1 MDADQFGELCGDM
14 EQSGIRCEFGAAA
27 ASHKRKVDVILID
40 DSDGEPAV
48 SQCDV
53 GDSRPG
59 PSSLKELYQW
69 PARFLKEL
77 VDHIP
82 RSLDTLRENL
92 SLGLVHEEDFAG
104 CAGMHVACQYF
115 LESVKSDLN
124 LPQDSHGVRHFSVS
138 DNSSNAVKALQLL
151 PDFTNDAG
159 PEHIFKNIFEK
170 LPKGIRSEVVAIHN
184 AMKANRKKTKQL
196 SAQLAV
202 MLKRASSSS
211 VGETPDIVETRA
223 LIGETH
229 NTSTV
234 LLAKADMVLSTL
246 TKEALA
252 EVVVTCYRC
261 DHKRGQGKPK
271 CPSCFNGEAASS
283 SASSSAS
290 PAVGPVSFLGA
301 GSVCVA
307 HSPMGDRQGLYHE
320 SAIVLMT
327 WLHILRARRIGS
339 TNRSSRRS

>member
-1 MDADQFGELCGDM
+1 
-14 EQSGIRCEFGAAA
+14 
-27 ASHKRKVDVILID
+27 
-40 DSDGEPAV
+40 
-48 SQCDV
+48 
-53 GDSRPG
+53 
-59 PSSLKELYQW
+59 
-69 PARFLKEL
+69 
-77 VDHIP
+77 
-82 RSLDTLRENL
+82 
-92 SLGLVHEEDFAG
+92 
-104 CAGMHVACQYF
+104 
-115 LESVKSDLN
+115 
-124 LPQDSHGVRHFSVS
+124 
-138 DNSSNAVKALQLL
+138 
-151 PDFTNDAG
+151 
-159 PEHIFKNIFEK
+159 
-170 LPKGIRSEVVAIHN
+170 
-184 AMKANRKKTKQL
+184 
-196 SAQLAV
+196 

-223 LIGETH
+223 LIEETH

-327 WLHILRARRIGS
+327 WLHIIRARRVPSFFHECSDRFDKSIISSILKDWKLSSAKVCPSMAGQPIFRKRSLTIGYLPEVLVHTS
-339 TNRSSRRS
+339 DADKFLELYTRDRVGTCDMYFAAPDEIVQKDWRGRARAQRLPELSMGEAVHI